1 VTIIVLVVVGVILVI
16 MAIILFTVLAGKP
29 KAVNPTNPL
38 LRQSQQLKSALPEPH
53 VIRVAVDWPPVP
65 PPQIKMEL
73 DRMQGRGRASRPYA
87 V

>member
-1 VTIIVLVVVGVILVI
+1 VTIIVLVVVGAILVI
-16 MAIILFTVLAGKP
+16 VLIILCVVLAGKP
-29 KAVNPTNPL
+29 RGVNQTNPL
-38 LRQSQQLKSALPEPH
+38 LKSQLHSAMPEPH
-53 VIRVAVDWPPVP
+53 VIRVAVDWPPAP